1 MESQATD
8 QRRPPP
14 LFTILTLNTNTRTDL
29 AGLPTLLRENKLD
42 FVFLQEVNISLEQLH
57 AAVGGLGYSV

>member
-1 MESQATD
+1 MEPQATD

-42 FVFLQEVNISLEQLH
+42 FVFLQEVNISLERLH